1 MPSLIAPMSTFSI
14 VARCPRTRMLGTAV
28 ASRFIAV
35 GSVCSHAQAG
45 VGAISTQAFGNPY
58 LGINGLALLAEGLS
72 ASETMEKVL
81 AQDAGR
87 EKRQLIIIDHQGRGA
102 AFTGVMTTSWC
113 GHHQGDGYVVA
124 GNMLTGEAVI
134 QAMAAAFEQAAAE
147 KLAERLL
154 RALEAG
160 QAAGGDKRGRQAAHV
175 QVVHNEA
182 WKYVDLR
189 VDEHQQPIVELRRI
203 FEVAKRELFPLRKFY
218 PSRHHPDQDWDL
230 EEYERLSSSLG
241 EA

>member
-1 MPSLIAPMSTFSI
+1 MIAPMSTFSI
-14 VARCPRTRMLGTAV
+14 VARCSRTRMLGTGV
-28 ASRFIAV
+28 ASKFIAV

-45 VGAISTQAFGNPY
+45 VGAISTQAYGNPY
-58 LGINGLALLAEGLS
+58 LGINGLNLLAEGLS
-72 ASETMEKVL
+72 APETLAEVL

-87 EKRQLIIIDHQGRGA
+87 EKRQLIIIDHEGRGA
-102 AFTGVMTTSWC
+102 AFTGALTSPWC
-113 GHHQGDGYVVA
+113 GHLQGEGYVVA
-124 GNMLTGEAVI
+124 GNMLAGEAVI
-134 QAMAAAFEQAAAE
+134 QAMATAFEQAAAE
-147 KLAERLL
+147 ELAERLL

-160 QAAGGDKRGRQAAHV
+160 QAAGGDRRGRQAAHV

-189 VDEHQQPIVELRRI
+189 VDEHPQPIVELRRI

-218 PSRHHPDQDWDL
+218 PSRHHPGQDWDL
-230 EEYERLSSSLG
+230 EEYERLSSSPG